1 MQALSPS
8 VRRGP
13 RQRGPEPQLPAAE
26 ARFPFVTAEA
36 RGLSEDLTCVVE
48 EVELRPVVLLVDDVD
63 ASAVRPPGLPRSARS
78 SPVRG
83 VPCSRPFPSL
93 KLQSGLHA
101 VLGPNKSPNRTI
113 AMALCT
119 GKALAKL
126 PALL

>member
-8 VRRGP
+8 VCRGP
-13 RQRGPEPQLPAAE
+13 RQRGPEPQLSAAE
-26 ARFPFVTAEA
+26 AMFPFVAAEA

-48 EVELRPVVLLVDDVD
+48 EVELRPVVLLVDVD